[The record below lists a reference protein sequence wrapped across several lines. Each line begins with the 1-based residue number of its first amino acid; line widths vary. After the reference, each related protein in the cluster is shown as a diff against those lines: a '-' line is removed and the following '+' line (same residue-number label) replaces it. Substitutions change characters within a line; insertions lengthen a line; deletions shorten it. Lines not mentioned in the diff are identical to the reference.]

1 MKDMEAMASY
11 YQAATLVALPSYPN
25 SLVWSKENL
34 VAIPSEHLITILNP
48 ASLSSARGVITLVQN
63 KPFRTGLV
71 ERSDLLTPCLQPIC
85 LSKDT
90 RPCARSISWSPPGLA
105 PNSGCLLA
113 VCTFDGHV
121 KLYRAPYCEYSSEW
135 IEVADMSDLLF
146 DHITTINYGKW
157 NDQSLAVHGVKASS
171 RKRSR
176 SKNGFAVSTCNKSY
190 RSIKRKGPSC
200 RRSSPTEVDPDII
213 SLGICYG
220 GDGITLE
227 DNEANAETDDEST
240 LDQSSNLP
248 HITAQQYVSRSAV
261 LSSLVV
267 SWSPVLQSSE
277 TCCAILSAGAK
288 SGDVSFWR
296 ICEPECFTIKHGNI
310 PVNAMLIG
318 LIQAHNSWITAIC
331 FGISTACSLKS
342 QLFMVTGCSD
352 GSVKIWSG
360 NVEGFLLATDV
371 RNDCFLLL
379 AEVKNATS
387 VSVSTIALVIPI
399 TTPEEVV
406 LAIGRGAGMLDVWIY
421 DISSKKLRFVAN
433 CNAHEQVVTGLA
445 WAFDGACLYSCSQ
458 DNSIRRW
465 IFRGDSLCEAPLSS
479 NSAASEASNNN
490 LSSVSDLCF
499 GLALSPGEQMVA
511 MVHSFDAN
519 LQHQMYEKR
528 SQRAVVEFFWSGGQ
542 SFEVPND
549 SRLDGCR
556 FEAISCLSVPEFTC
570 WEINTLG
577 FLKSL
582 ENVNKPIVIWDTLTL
597 LRNLRKDFPV
607 LVENMIT
614 KWISSWFSGPVSDS
628 LEAILFRDQDKILMV
643 SSRKIQL
650 LNIICRRVM
659 LSEMGIDSVKD
670 YQFKHNRSSNKG
682 SNSDSWNDL
691 LIKSEGELQERLVA
705 FSFQVVL
712 KNTANSQSTVGE
724 SAYWSPVGLAQM
736 ERWTAIN
743 DQKIHSQLRLLG
755 SEVAECRSRNNI
767 GISQSDE
774 EESCSFC
781 SAPVP
786 FESFEVAFCEGI
798 VNQKGCNERHQLTRC
813 AVSMRLCS
821 VTEPLWHCM
830 CCRRWAANLLPR
842 SFFMLQN
849 SPLYFRNVRTFSA
862 VGERVKPLCP
872 FCGILLQRSMPDFLL
887 STSLV

>member
-1 MKDMEAMASY
+1 
-11 YQAATLVALPSYPN
+11 
-25 SLVWSKENL
+25 
-34 VAIPSEHLITILNP
+34 
-48 ASLSSARGVITLVQN
+48 
-63 KPFRTGLV
+63 
-71 ERSDLLTPCLQPIC
+71 
-85 LSKDT
+85 
-90 RPCARSISWSPPGLA
+90 
-105 PNSGCLLA
+105 
-113 VCTFDGHV
+113 
-121 KLYRAPYCEYSSEW
+121 
-135 IEVADMSDLLF
+135 
-146 DHITTINYGKW
+146 
-157 NDQSLAVHGVKASS
+157 
-171 RKRSR
+171 
-176 SKNGFAVSTCNKSY
+176 
-190 RSIKRKGPSC
+190 
-200 RRSSPTEVDPDII
+200 
-213 SLGICYG
+213 
-220 GDGITLE
+220 
-227 DNEANAETDDEST
+227 
-240 LDQSSNLP
+240 
-248 HITAQQYVSRSAV
+248 
-261 LSSLVV
+261 
-267 SWSPVLQSSE
+267 
-277 TCCAILSAGAK
+277 
-288 SGDVSFWR
+288 
-296 ICEPECFTIKHGNI
+296 
-310 PVNAMLIG
+310 
-318 LIQAHNSWITAIC
+318 
-331 FGISTACSLKS
+331 
-342 QLFMVTGCSD
+342 
-352 GSVKIWSG
+352 VKIWSG

-379 AEVKNATS
+379 AEVKNSTS
-387 VSVSTIALVIPI
+387 VPVSTIALVIPI

-755 SEVAECRSRNNI
+755 SEVAECRS
-767 GISQSDE
+767 
-774 EESCSFC
+774 
-781 SAPVP
+781 
-786 FESFEVAFCEGI
+786 
-798 VNQKGCNERHQLTRC
+798 
-813 AVSMRLCS
+813 
-821 VTEPLWHCM
+821 
-830 CCRRWAANLLPR
+830 
-842 SFFMLQN
+842 
-849 SPLYFRNVRTFSA
+849 
-862 VGERVKPLCP
+862 
-872 FCGILLQRSMPDFLL
+872 
-887 STSLV
+887 